1 MGIDFDVEFL
11 EEALAF
17 LNELNKK
24 ERRNVIYNIDKLRFK
39 QDPVLFKK
47 LTSEIWEFR
56 TLFNSKCFRIFAF
69 WYYADQQKKLIIATH
84 GIVKK
89 SNKTPR
95 QEVERSERI
104 RIAFIKA
111 KTSFNQGR

>member
-17 LNELNKK
+17 LNELNEN
-24 ERRNVIYNIDKLRFK
+24 ERRKVIYNIDKLRFK
-39 QDPVLFKK
+39 PDPVLFKK

-56 TLFNSKCFRIFAF
+56 TLYNSKCFRIFAF

-84 GIVKK
+84 DIIKK
-89 SNKTPR
+89 SNKTPK
-95 QEVERSERI
+95 QEIERSEKI

-111 KTSFNQGR
+111 KSSYNQGR